1 MSVLPEHGRGLCDI
15 AVDRRIGIELK
26 KDLSSKKQ
34 VDRLAGQLM
43 VYKREYEDIIV
54 VLVGKTNKNALELL
68 RDRIDDLY
76 KMNGYNFG
84 LNRQRIEIIDKGSKE
99 RAFKKGQDMFGVD
112 LPEIKLPEIDVP
124 DLFSSPKKKNKRGK
138 KKRK

>member
-1 MSVLPEHGRGLCDI
+1 
-15 AVDRRIGIELK
+15 
-26 KDLSSKKQ
+26 
-34 VDRLAGQLM
+34 M